1 MKRVFQATD
10 IIEASIVKGLLESNG
25 VFAHVSGFYLQGG
38 IGELPPTGNTAIWVE
53 DDDYVKAQRIIEEY
67 QD

>member
-25 VFAHVSGFYLQGG
+25 VSAHISGYYLQGA
-38 IGELPPTGNTAIWVE
+38 IGEIPPTGNTAIWVE
-53 DDDYVKAQRIIEEY
+53 DSFHAKAQLIVEEY
-67 QD
+67 QG